1 MQEVV
6 ATVIAWLLLLLGLSY
21 VAQAGHWAELARDA
35 LRYPHHY
42 FPMVLMILVL
52 GLTVVTLHNVWVADW
67 PLVITVVGW
76 IMVLKSMIYL
86 LLPQVMTV
94 FASWS
99 EASLSLWIRIG
110 GLLLT
115 ALGAVLVYRITG
127 GTWI

>member
-6 ATVIAWLLLLLGLSY
+6 VTVIAWLVLLLGLSY
-21 VAQAGHWAELARDA
+21 MTQATHWAELAKDA

-67 PLVITVVGW
+67 PVVITVVGW
-76 IMVLKSMIYL
+76 IMVLKSIAYL

-94 FASWS
+94 FVSWS
-99 EASLSLWIRIG
+99 LASLTAWIRIAGLVLATLG
-110 GLLLT
+110 G
-115 ALGAVLVYRITG
+115 ALVYLDTVAG
-127 GTWI
+127 